1 MKVMKF
7 GGAVLRDAATVLK
20 AVEVIVSHQA
30 ERITVV
36 VSALSGVTDSL
47 HQMLK
52 EVEENEKAIRPLMA
66 GLKKQHE
73 EMVSGLIS
81 DKKIL
86 TEALAELKNK
96 MAKLER
102 VLYGIAYTEEV
113 TDRTRDYVVSFGERL
128 SAPILAA
135 SLRDKGLSSIAFN
148 ADEIGLITNGA
159 FGRATAL
166 LSEVE
171 SNLQKTIKPQIEKG
185 AVPVITGYFGCDRD
199 GRAVT
204 FGRGGS
210 DYSAAIIAYALKAE
224 VLEVWKDV
232 PGFMSADPKVV
243 KEARGIPLMSYQ
255 EAAEL
260 AYFGAKVLHPRIV
273 EPSMMRGIPIRVKNL
288 FAPNEEGTLI
298 QEVKEKSEWVVR
310 SVAMRPGLSLVNLAG
325 PAMAYTPGLAGRVFT
340 ALSSAGVNVYTMAA
354 SMASFSVIV
363 DAQDV
368 RGALNSLRGMKEG
381 GIQDISTTG
390 DISLIC
396 IVGKGL
402 RETRGIAAKA
412 FTAIAKAGV
421 NVELISDGG
430 SDVAL
435 TFVIKSP
442 DSSKAMKALHEEF
455 IK

>member
-7 GGAVLRDAATVLK
+7 GGAVLRDADTALK

-30 ERITVV
+30 ERMAVV
-36 VSALSGVTDSL
+36 VSALNGVTDSL
-47 HQMLK
+47 HQLLK
-52 EVEENEKAIRPLMA
+52 EVEENEKVIPPFLAQ
-66 GLKKQHE
+66 LKERHE
-73 EMVSGLIS
+73 EMASGTIS
-81 DKKIL
+81 DEKVL
-86 TEALAELKNK
+86 TETLDELKNK
-96 MAKLER
+96 MARLER
-102 VLYGIAYTEEV
+102 VLYGIAYTEEI

-135 SLRDKGLSSIAFN
+135 SLQAKGVSSVAFD
-148 ADEIGLITNGA
+148 ADGIGLITDGV

-166 LSEVE
+166 LDEVE
-171 SNLQKTIKPQIEKG
+171 RNFQKTVKPQIDKG
-185 AVPVITGYFGCDRD
+185 TIPVITGYFGCDRD

-210 DYSAAIIAYALKAE
+210 DYSAAIIAYALKADG
-224 VLEVWKDV
+224 LEVWKDV

-243 KEARGIPLMSYQ
+243 KGAREIPLMSYQ

-273 EPSMMRGIPIRVKNL
+273 EPSMMRSIPIRVKNL
-288 FAPNEEGTLI
+288 FAPEEEGTLI
-298 QEVKEKSEWVVR
+298 KEVEARAEWVVR
-310 SVAMRPGLSLVNLAG
+310 SVAMRPGLSLVNLSG
-325 PAMAYTPGLAGRVFT
+325 PAMAYTPGLASKVFT

-354 SMASFSVIV
+354 SMASFSVVV

-368 RGALNSLRGMKEG
+368 KGALDSLKGMKEG
-381 GIQDISTTG
+381 GIQDISATD
-390 DISLIC
+390 DISLVC

-402 RETRGIAAKA
+402 RETKGIAAKA
-412 FTAIAKAGV
+412 FAAVAKVGV

-442 DSSKAMKALHEEF
+442 DGAQAMKALHEEF

>member
-7 GGAVLRDAATVLK
+7 GGAVLRDAATALK
-20 AVEVIVSHQA
+20 VVEVIVSHQA
-30 ERITVV
+30 ERVVVV
-36 VSALSGVTDSL
+36 VSALNGVTDSL
-47 HQMLK
+47 HQVLK
-52 EVEENEKAIRPLMA
+52 EVEENEKPIQSFIAQ
-66 GLKKQHE
+66 LKARHE
-73 EMVSGLIS
+73 EMASGTIS
-81 DKKIL
+81 DEKVL
-86 TEALAELKNK
+86 TKTVDELKNK

-102 VLYGIAYTEEV
+102 VLYGIAYTEEI

-135 SLRDKGLSSIAFN
+135 SLRAKGVSSIAFD
-148 ADEIGLITNGA
+148 ADEIGLITDGA
-159 FGRATAL
+159 FGRATPL
-166 LSEVE
+166 LNEVE
-171 SNLQKTIKPQIEKG
+171 RNLQKTIKPQIEKG
-185 AVPVITGYFGCDRD
+185 TTPVITGYFGCDGD

-232 PGFMSADPKVV
+232 PGFMSADPKVI
-243 KEARGIPLMSYQ
+243 EGAREIPLMSYQ

-288 FAPNEEGTLI
+288 FSPEEEGTLI
-298 QEVKEKSEWVVR
+298 QEVEEKSEWVVR
-310 SVAMRPGLSLVNLAG
+310 SVAMRPGLSLVNLSG
-325 PAMAYTPGLAGRVFT
+325 PAMAYTPGLASRVFT

-354 SMASFSVIV
+354 SMASFAVVV

-368 RGALNSLRGMKEG
+368 KGALDSLREMKEG
-381 GIQDISTTG
+381 GIQDISTT
-390 DISLIC
+390 DSLSLIC

-412 FTAIAKAGV
+412 FTAVAKAGV

-442 DSSKAMKALHEEF
+442 DSARAMKALHKEF
-455 IK
+455 IG